1 MPASRNPLNGTEILV
16 TGAGPAG
23 LSLALALARAGFETT
38 VSDGR
43 AVAGRGNEGGAGG
56 GSKVYLVA
64 AGCWRIFKALDMGD
78 ALKPYAEP
86 VHEVAAAARS
96 GGAAFHGSDAGEDN
110 VLGYV
115 IEADALE
122 SVLGEAALSQTGL
135 QVLAPDRLVEL
146 DFQEGHVGCAFE
158 SGAQAEAKLVVGCDG
173 ARSVVREWAG
183 IAFEGWDYSYRAV
196 STVMKSEIAHEGRA
210 RQMFLS
216 GGPIAA
222 LPMTEGRV
230 NVVWSVKASVAEV
243 LTDMSDEDFEAE
255 LARQAEGFLPGA
267 KLVGPRA
274 SFPLGNRIAERFHGH
289 RLALAGDAA
298 HVVHPLAGQGLNLG
312 LKDVA
317 ALVDVIGEAARVGLD
332 IGSEAALAPYTQWRR
347 TDVVAT
353 AAAMEGF
360 HRAFTGPAP
369 VRGLAAMAMEA
380 AGAWP
385 EARKLFAMEAAGVL
399 GETPSMMREP
409 EFADG

>member
-1 MPASRNPLNGTEILV
+1 MIA
-16 TGAGPAG
+16 GAGPAG
-23 LSLALALARAGFETT
+23 LALALALARAGFETM

-43 AVAGRGNEGGAGG
+43 QVGRGGRGGGTGGGA
-56 GSKVYLVA
+56 KVYLVA
-64 AGCWRIFKALDMGD
+64 AGCWRIFRALDLGD
-78 ALKPYAEP
+78 ALKGHAEP

-96 GGAAFHGSDAGEDN
+96 GGAAFHGSDAGADD

-115 IEADALE
+115 IEADLLE
-122 SVLGEAALSQTGL
+122 GVLGEAANSQAGL
-135 QVLAPDRLVEL
+135 EVRAPDRLVGLE
-146 DFQEGHVGCAFE
+146 FEEGHAGCTFE
-158 SGAQAEAKLVVGCDG
+158 SGAEVKAKLVVGCDG
-173 ARSVVREWAG
+173 ARSMVRERAG
-183 IAFEGWDYSYRAV
+183 IAFEGWDYAYRAV
-196 STVMKSEIAHEGRA
+196 STVMKGELPHDGRA
-210 RQMFLS
+210 RQMFLP

-230 NVVWSVKASVAEV
+230 NVVWSVKASVADV
-243 LTDMSDEDFEAE
+243 LTAMSDDDFEAE
-255 LARQAEGFLPGA
+255 LEQQAEGFLPGGR
-267 KLVGPRA
+267 LVGPRA
-274 SFPLGNRIAERFHGH
+274 SFPLGNRIAECFHGH
-289 RLALAGDAA
+289 RVALAGDSA

-347 TDVVAT
+347 ADVVAT

-369 VRGLAAMAMEA
+369 IRGLAAMAMEA

-385 EARKLFAMEAAGVL
+385 DARKLFAMEAAGVL
-399 GETPSMMREP
+399 GDTPSLMREREP
-409 EFADG
+409 AES